1 MTIGSNIAVP
11 SRRMIVVAAMIRTGA
26 AVVTRRADIY
36 ADASWPCVNIHLR
49 ERRHRR
55 RGNKRACGNGSK
67 CELLRGISFFCR
79 SVTLGKRIG
88 TADRSELFGG
98 VRPNVMEHLRRLRC

>member
-1 MTIGSNIAVP
+1 
-11 SRRMIVVAAMIRTGA
+11 
-26 AVVTRRADIY
+26 VVTRRADIY

-67 CELLRGISFFCR
+67 CELLHGISFFFR
-79 SVTLGKRIG
+79 FVTPGKRIG
-88 TADRSELFGG
+88 TAGRSELFDR
-98 VRPNVMEHLRRLRC
+98 VRAQT

>member
-1 MTIGSNIAVP
+1 MVAMDSHIAIP
-11 SRRMIVVAAMIRTGA
+11 SRRMIVVAAMIRTGPV
-26 AVVTRRADIY
+26 VVTRRSDIY

-67 CELLRGISFFCR
+67 CELLHGISFFSR
-79 SVTLGKRIG
+79 FVTLGKRIG
-88 TADRSELFGG
+88 TAGRSELSGG
-98 VRPNVMEHLRRLRC
+98 ERAQT

>member
-1 MTIGSNIAVP
+1 MVAMDPHIAVP
-11 SRRMIVVAAMIRTGA
+11 SRRMIVVAAMIRTGPVA
-26 AVVTRRADIY
+26 VTRRADIY

-67 CELLRGISFFCR
+67 CELLHGISFFSR
-79 SVTLGKRIG
+79 FVTLGKRIG
-88 TADRSELFGG
+88 TTGRSELSGG
-98 VRPNVMEHLRRLRC
+98 ERAQT